1 MKDIYEFF
9 YKEDFVM
16 MTMREV
22 CNYVGISRR
31 VIQGYEAKKLV
42 TSCGKNKYGYLL
54 YDEETVKKMK
64 KIRKYQ
70 DFGFSLKEIEALLTA
85 TDDIYCEIMQNRVKI
100 MKQQL
105 KNITNNIN
113 SAEKMIKERR
123 K

>member
-1 MKDIYEFF
+1 ML
-9 YKEDFVM
+9 
-16 MTMREV
+16 TMREV

-42 TSCGKNKYGYLL
+42 MSCGKNKYGHLL

-64 KIRKYQ
+64 EIRKYQ
-70 DFGFSLKEIEALLTA
+70 DFGFSLKDIEALLTA

-113 SAEKMIKERR
+113 SAEKMIKDRR